1 MSLEFRNITLYLENR
16 IILEDVSFS
25 CSGRITAVMGTNG
38 AGKTSLLK
46 SLLGL
51 YHPERGEI
59 LLDGINLGQLKS
71 PVRRAQLLS
80 YVPQDCQAAGCP
92 VQEFVVMGRNPY
104 LKFWQMPEKKEYEA
118 VEHALEELG
127 IQDLKNRTMEHL
139 SGGERKLCYL
149 ARARVQEA
157 GWMVLDEPESGQDFG
172 RRRLLLSRLREYL
185 TKHGK
190 HAIMSVHDPALADA
204 YADRVVL
211 LQEGRI
217 LDCISQEDENYE
229 ERMME
234 GLRRLYGRQ
243 LDWVRGA
250 AGRAVVWRGDRNA
263 DHSELCESRK
273 PGAGL

>member
-1 MSLEFRNITLYLENR
+1 MSLEFRNITLCLENR
-16 IILEDVSFS
+16 KILEDVSFS
-25 CSGRITAVMGTNG
+25 CGGRITAVMGTNG

-51 YHPERGEI
+51 YHPEQGEI
-59 LLDGINLGQLKS
+59 LLDGMDLGRLKS
-71 PVRRAQLLS
+71 SVRRAQLFS
-80 YVPQDCQAAGCP
+80 YVPQECQAAGCT
-92 VQEFVVMGRNPY
+92 VKEFVVMGRNPY
-104 LKFWQMPEKKEYEA
+104 LKFWQIPGKKEYEA
-118 VEHALEELG
+118 AELALEELE
-127 IQDLKNRTMEHL
+127 IRDLRDRTMENL

-157 GWMVLDEPESGQDFG
+157 GWMALDEPESGLDFG
-172 RRRLLLSRLREYL
+172 RRHLLLSRLREYL

-211 LQEGRI
+211 LQEGRV
-217 LDCISQEDENYE
+217 LDCISEEDKDYE